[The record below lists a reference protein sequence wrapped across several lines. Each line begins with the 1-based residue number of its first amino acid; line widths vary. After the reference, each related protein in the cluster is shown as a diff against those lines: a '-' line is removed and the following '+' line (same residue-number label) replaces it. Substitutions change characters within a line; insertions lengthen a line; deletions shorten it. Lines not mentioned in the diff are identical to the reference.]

1 MLSLQKST
9 FKRNK
14 MNKSTNRLETN
25 VRYDRLC
32 KNSKEKF
39 NTINRTDKILD
50 ELRGIRKTFD

>member
-1 MLSLQKST
+1 
-9 FKRNK
+9 